1 MGYNTTVVVYNDALG
16 AIENDPTFGSKVAKA
31 VRHLSVS
38 DGKPVDIP
46 AGNHANAA
54 MAVESHHADN
64 TAVITVGGN
73 LGIKQLELGG
83 WLHHEKPMQE
93 RLLRAWADELGFTLV
108 KKQPK

>member
-1 MGYNTTVVVYNDALG
+1 MGYNTTLVVYNDALG
-16 AIENDPTFGSKVAKA
+16 AIEKDPEFGAKVAQA
-31 VRHLSVS
+31 VRRLTVS
-38 DGKPVDIP
+38 EGKPVDIP

-73 LGIKQLELGG
+73 LGIKQVELWG

-93 RLLRAWADELGFTLV
+93 RLLRAWADELGFSLV
-108 KKQPK
+108 EKPPK